1 MMELLR
7 ELQEKVAELEEKVNN
22 LVKVGKIVAVN
33 PKKATARVE
42 FEDRDKTV
50 SWELPIMH
58 KHTKWDKTYWLPK
71 IGELVYVLTPAL
83 GSGLGVILGSSYND
97 EDTPPTEDINTVK
110 ILFEDGTVIQ
120 YDKSAHKLYIHSV
133 GDIEIVSDTHITL
146 KAPRIDLNP

>member
-7 ELQEKVAELEEKVNN
+7 ELQEKVAELEEKLNN

-50 SWELPIMH
+50 SWELPIIH
-58 KHTKWDKTYWLPK
+58 KHTKWDKAYWLPK
-71 IGELVYVLTPAL
+71 VGELVYVLTPAL
-83 GSGLGVILGSSYND
+83 GNGLGVILGSSYNN

-120 YDKSAHKLYIHSV
+120 YDKSTHKLYIRSV